1 MTHLRR
7 IDIQNRPAFVPA
19 AQPAPMLDWI
29 PIARLVIDDR
39 YQRSLGPRNWTAIT
53 RIAAAFDW
61 ASFGPVL
68 LAPVEGGRFA
78 VIDGQHRVHA
88 AALCGIE
95 SVPAMIT
102 TAALDAQA
110 RAFVRINA
118 ARTNATVYNVFRA
131 ALAAGEDWA
140 IRCDE
145 VVAAGGGRLMP
156 YNCST
161 AERRSGQVYCVG
173 LVREL
178 VAGGRAATLTA
189 AIRALVAYDEKA
201 ARPALFSEY
210 ILRPLTFA
218 IAAEARFQDLDLA
231 AFLRRN
237 DPFKVIDAAIR
248 AASTLGATKPQNIL
262 GRDALIQRLR
272 AFAVG
277 AGAANA

>member
-1 MTHLRR
+1 MTHLRP
-7 IDIQNRPAFVPA
+7 IDIGQRPRHALA
-19 AQPAPMLDWI
+19 EQPAPWLGWI
-29 PIARLVIDDR
+29 PIAEMVIDDR
-39 YQRSLGPRNWTAIT
+39 YQRPLGSKNWAAIT

-102 TAALDAQA
+102 TAATDAQA
-110 RAFVRINA
+110 RAFVQINSRRINA
-118 ARTNATVYNVFRA
+118 SAHVVFRA
-131 ALAAGEDWA
+131 ALAAGEGWA
-140 IRCDE
+140 ERCDA
-145 VVAAGGGRLMP
+145 VVAAGGGRLMA
-156 YNCST
+156 YNVSS
-161 AERRSGQVYCVG
+161 AERKSGQVYCVG
-173 LVREL
+173 LVREMIA
-178 VAGGRAATLTA
+178 AGHAAALTA

-201 ARPALFSEY
+201 VRPALFSEY
-210 ILRPLTFA
+210 ILRPLTLA
-218 IAAEARFQDLDLA
+218 IAADPGFQDLDLA

-248 AASTLGATKPQNIL
+248 ASSALGTTKPQNIL

-272 AFAVG
+272 AFAIG
-277 AGAANA
+277 AGAAHA